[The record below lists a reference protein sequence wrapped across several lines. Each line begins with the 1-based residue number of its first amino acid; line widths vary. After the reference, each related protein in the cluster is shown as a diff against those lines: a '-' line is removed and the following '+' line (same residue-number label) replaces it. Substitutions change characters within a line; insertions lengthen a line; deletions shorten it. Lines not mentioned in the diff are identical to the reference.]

1 MIKIN
6 FIQAQQTVVSL

>member
-6 FIQAQQTVVSL
+6 FIPFLS